1 MYIQPIHYNHY
12 KIFKFLIAPI
22 SIQDPQAAIP
32 KGTFLAIGITS
43 IVYVLM
49 AVIVGSVV
57 VRDAPGSDFFS
68 DVINSNFSCTN
79 DTLDINLY
87 DEYIDV
93 CSDVVRYN
101 FSDVFPDCMC
111 SKQSCINDTPY
122 CMDGIGSLPTVD
134 CVYGSRPVDSSVL
147 NEVCSSEFLGLLN
160 GRSLNCES
168 GLHTDT
174 QVGLYTYVRICL
186 CAH

>member
-1 MYIQPIHYNHY
+1 MYIYNTYTITVIRYFIMCVY

-22 SIQDPQAAIP
+22 SIQDPQSAIP

-101 FSDVFPDCMC
+101 FSEVFPDCMC
-111 SKQSCINDTPY
+111 SEHSDVPFHYETIILHHTIATQNIRLYINKD
-122 CMDGIGSLPTVD
+122 
-134 CVYGSRPVDSSVL
+134 
-147 NEVCSSEFLGLLN
+147 
-160 GRSLNCES
+160 
-168 GLHTDT
+168 
-174 QVGLYTYVRICL
+174 
-186 CAH
+186 